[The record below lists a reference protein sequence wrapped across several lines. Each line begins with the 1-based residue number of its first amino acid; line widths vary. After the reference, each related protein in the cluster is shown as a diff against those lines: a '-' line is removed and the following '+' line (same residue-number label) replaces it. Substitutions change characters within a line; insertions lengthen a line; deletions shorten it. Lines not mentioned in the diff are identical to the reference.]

1 MPNKQTY
8 NTPILTNFLVSN
20 MNRIDSFS
28 YSMTKSRVSIYVI
41 LSRNMFA
48 AFSKG
53 GRWPYFWLGTIL
65 HGLFTD
71 NFWHFALPEYDNFWH
86 SQTPIIFLGARL
98 PLHIILL
105 CKFCL

>member
-1 MPNKQTY
+1 MKVKV
-8 NTPILTNFLVSN
+8 IE
-20 MNRIDSFS
+20 
-28 YSMTKSRVSIYVI
+28 VSIIRWIERHRTGFRGAAFRRIMYVI
-41 LSRNMFA
+41 KVDNMANLHVTFS

-53 GRWPYFWLGTIL
+53 GRWPYLWLATIL
-65 HGLFTD
+65 HGLWTD

-105 CKFCL
+105 CEY